1 MISLKG
7 YVKGNAV
14 IADGFIGNIYDGK
27 EVIVTILD
35 SFRSKKKKTAAKK
48 RYTAEDAKAAF
59 GLWKNHSDSENV
71 PEYVIS
77 MRRGRRFGI

>member
-14 IADGFIGNIYDGK
+14 VADGFIGNIYDGK

-35 SFRSKKKKTAAKK
+35 SFRSKKKKVAAK
-48 RYTAEDAKAAF
+48 TF
-59 GLWKNHSDSENV
+59 GLWKNHSESENV
-71 PEYVIS
+71 SEYVSS

>member
-14 IADGFIGNIYDGK
+14 VADGFIGNIYDGK

-35 SFRSKKKKTAAKK
+35 SFRSKKKKAAAKK
-48 RYTAEDAKAAF
+48 RYTAERKTQRPLLACGKIIPSQRTFLNMSA
-59 GLWKNHSDSENV
+59 
-71 PEYVIS
+71 
-77 MRRGRRFGI
+77 R

>member
-27 EVIVTILD
+27 EVIVTIL
-35 SFRSKKKKTAAKK
+35 
-48 RYTAEDAKAAF
+48 Y
-59 GLWKNHSDSENV
+59 L
-71 PEYVIS
+71 
-77 MRRGRRFGI
+77 